1 MRLSGK
7 DENGETNECA
17 VIVYVSP
24 DVEDFFLSEEA
35 MKQLAIIPKDFPR
48 IGAAST
54 TNPPSSNIAQ
64 VSVAH
69 QPSNECPSGCIK
81 RTVPPGL
88 PSKLPFTP
96 VPENIP
102 KFEEYC
108 KTMYSSSVF
117 NQCPHQ
123 LLPEMGDAPPLKIHV
138 NADAEPVAHLKTGFI
153 PLHLY
158 DLVMADLK
166 RDIAMGVLE
175 RHPINEPVTWCHR
188 MIICTKSDGTPRRTI
203 DMSPLNKVC
212 LREPYGS
219 KSPFHM
225 ARSIPRNTWKTVQ
238 DAWNGYHSVSIRPE
252 DRHLTTFMSPMGM
265 LRYARAAQGALCSG
279 DAYNQRFDTI
289 LANFTK
295 KERCVDDT
303 AFWDDLDD
311 LQGHWWRNLAFLE
324 LCGKNGVILNP
335 AKFQCCRQEV
345 EFAGFRVGS
354 TSVEPLPKYIEAIRN
369 FPTPTNLTD
378 VRSWFGLTNQ
388 VAHYAQL
395 RDLVEPMRPLLK
407 KNSHFDWTPELNTAF
422 ESSKE
427 KIVDAIK
434 QGVEIFDKNRI
445 TCLSTDWS
453 KSGIGYYLTQKHCD
467 CTSDLPGCC
476 NSGWRITLAGSR
488 PLKSAE
494 TRYAPVEGEALAV
507 SWSLEQTRYFTQGC
521 NDLLVLTDHKPL
533 CKLLGDRSLDEIQ
546 NPRLLRLKE
555 KTMRWKFR
563 IVHVPGKEH
572 FFADATSRNPVSA
585 TQQVAQD
592 DDADEEMTYIN
603 AIVRREIG
611 KLNVRAVTWERI
623 KAETERD
630 SNMKLLSEISRNGFP
645 TKRQEMPEEL
655 RGYWEYRDSMYC
667 IDGVLMV
674 KHRVLVPPNLRKE
687 TLQGLH
693 AAHQCVVSMGS
704 RAQTAFIWPGIS
716 LDIQEAREMCTSCN
730 RNAPSNP
737 RVAPDEPR
745 IPSMPF
751 ECVCMDFFELQGFQ
765 YLVVVDRFSG
775 WCEVRRAKVGTD
787 SAGSRGLITA
797 MRQVFATF
805 GVPRE
810 ISCDG
815 ASEFISSE
823 TKDFYQRWGISF
835 QQSSAYHPSSNGRA
849 ELGVKSMKRLL
860 HDNIG
865 ANGSLDTDE
874 FLRAILVHRN
884 TPDQLSRKS
893 PAEILFGHQLRDAL
907 PRFEG
912 THSIFDNESVLPLW
926 REAWSLKEKALRAR
940 AVKSV
945 ESLSEHSKD
954 LPPLHGGNKV
964 FVQNQNGNHPTKWDR
979 TGEIVECRPHNQY
992 LVKIDASGR
1001 LTLRNRQFL
1010 RKFTPSGSGV
1020 LNGVPPVQGPY
1031 DDASTTI
1038 ATDPES
1044 QLPHTCEDGTITNP
1058 PQEQSVEIDNQP
1070 IPPNQEIISSDRD
1083 TQSTPLPQPDIL
1095 PSRRSERTRRP
1106 TRVYDP
1112 SSGKHVLR
1120 TT

>member
-1 MRLSGK
+1 
-7 DENGETNECA
+7 
-17 VIVYVSP
+17 
-24 DVEDFFLSEEA
+24 
-35 MKQLAIIPKDFPR
+35 
-48 IGAAST
+48 
-54 TNPPSSNIAQ
+54 
-64 VSVAH
+64 
-69 QPSNECPSGCIK
+69 
-81 RTVPPGL
+81 
-88 PSKLPFTP
+88 
-96 VPENIP
+96 
-102 KFEEYC
+102 
-108 KTMYSSSVF
+108 
-117 NQCPHQ
+117 
-123 LLPEMGDAPPLKIHV
+123 MGSAPPLKIHV
-138 NADAEPVAHLKTGFI
+138 DAEAEPVAHLKTGFI

-166 RDIAMGVLE
+166 RDISMGVLE

-238 DAWNGYHSVSIRPE
+238 DAWNGYHSVPIRPE
-252 DRHLTTFMSPMGM
+252 DRHLTTFMTPMGM

-289 LANFTK
+289 LANFTR

-303 AFWDDLDD
+303 AFWDDLHD
-311 LQGHWWRNLAFLE
+311 LQGHWWRNLEFLE

-335 AKFQCCRQEV
+335 TKYQCCRQDV
-345 EFAGFRVGS
+345 EFAGFKVGS

-407 KNSHFDWTPELNTAF
+407 KNSRFEWTPELNAAF

-453 KSGIGYYLTQKHCD
+453 KTGIGYYLTQKHCD
-467 CTSDLPGCC
+467 CTTDFPGCC
-476 NSGWRITLAGSR
+476 DNGWRITLAGSR

-507 SWSLEQTRYFTQGC
+507 AWSLEQTRYFTQGC
-521 NDLLVLTDHKPL
+521 NDLIVLTDHKPL

-555 KTMRWKFR
+555 KTMRWIFR

-572 FFADATSRNPVSA
+572 FFADATSRNPVLTA
-585 TQQVAQD
+585 QQD
-592 DDADEEMTYIN
+592 DVHDDNTDEEMTYIN
-603 AIVRREIG
+603 VIVRREIE
-611 KLNVRAVTWERI
+611 KLNVQAVTWERI

-630 SNMKLLSEISRNGFP
+630 SNMKELSEISRNGFP
-645 TKRQEMPEEL
+645 SKRQEMPEHL
-655 RGYWEYRDSMYC
+655 RAYWEYRDSMYC

-693 AAHQCVVSMGS
+693 AAHQCVVSMSS

-716 LDIQEAREMCTSCN
+716 LDIQEAREMCASCN

-737 RVAPDEPR
+737 RHSPDEPR

-751 ECVCMDFFELQGFQ
+751 ECVCMDFFELHGFQ
-765 YLVVVDRFSG
+765 YLVLVDRFSG

-805 GVPRE
+805 GVPKE
-810 ISCDG
+810 ISSDG
-815 ASEFISSE
+815 ASEFVSDE
-823 TKDFYQRWGISF
+823 TKNFYQRWGISF
-835 QQSSAYHPSSNGRA
+835 QQSSAYHPTANGRA

-865 ANGSLDTDE
+865 ANGSLDTDK

-912 THSIFDNESVLPLW
+912 TDSVFDNENVLPLW
-926 REAWSLKEKALRAR
+926 REAWSLKERALRTR

-954 LPPLHGGNKV
+954 LPPLQEQDKV

-992 LVKIDASGR
+992 VVKIDASGR
-1001 LTLRNRQFL
+1001 ITLRNRQFL
-1010 RKFTPSGSGV
+1010 RKFTPSGSSA
-1020 LNGVPPVQGPY
+1020 LNGIPPVATPEPHE
-1031 DDASTTI
+1031 DAPASTITTDSHRPNI
-1038 ATDPES
+1038 NENNTSAT
-1044 QLPHTCEDGTITNP
+1044 P
-1058 PQEQSVEIDNQP
+1058 PQEPSAEINVEP
-1070 IPPNQEIISSDRD
+1070 IVPHPETSHSEDLPPA
-1083 TQSTPLPQPDIL
+1083 QPDVL
-1095 PSRRSERTRRP
+1095 PPRRSERQRKP